1 MARVKTNVIVEGLS
15 GKLGDQ
21 LVFRH
26 LRDGQT
32 IVCVK
37 PDFSGRVL
45 SKDQKAHHERFRA
58 AAAYARGAALRQP
71 IYAEL
76 AAGTIKNAYN
86 LALGDW
92 FHPPVIHSI
101 KKQAGKILVQASDDV
116 CVASLRVLILDEAG
130 NILEKGD
137 AVQLEGDL
145 WEYQPAAEGKV
156 MAEARDLPG
165 NVARMEMDDS
175 V

>member
-15 GKLGDQ
+15 GKLGNQ

-26 LRDGQT
+26 LRDGRT

-37 PDFSGRVL
+37 PDFSQRVL

-58 AAAYARGAALRQP
+58 AAAYARVASLSQP

-76 AAGTIKNAYN
+76 AAGTVKNAYN

-92 FHPPVIHSI
+92 FHPPVIHNI
-101 KKQAGKILVQASDDV
+101 EKRAGKILVQASDDV
-116 CVASLRVLILDEAG
+116 CVASLRVMIVDEAG
-130 NILEKGD
+130 SVLEQGD
-137 AVQLEGDL
+137 AVQLQGDL
-145 WEYQPAAEGKV
+145 WEYQPVAEGRV
-156 MAEARDLPG
+156 MAEARDLAG
-165 NVARMEMDDS
+165 NVVRRGMEEE
-175 V
+175 